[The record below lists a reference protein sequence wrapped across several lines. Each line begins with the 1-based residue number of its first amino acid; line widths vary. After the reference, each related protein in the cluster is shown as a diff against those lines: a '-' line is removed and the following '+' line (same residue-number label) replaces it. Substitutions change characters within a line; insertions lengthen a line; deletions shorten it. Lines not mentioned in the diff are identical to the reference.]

1 MKILHLMLSSF
12 YIDGY
17 NYQENVLPKMNKLDG
32 NEVKIIASTV
42 TYINNK
48 TPGFLEPKKYIN
60 EDGIEVIR
68 VPYVKYLPRFLN
80 TKIRIYKDLKENI
93 EKFDPDIIFFHGLGG
108 YALIS
113 VSKYIK
119 THPNVRL
126 YADCHGDSSN
136 TATTWLS
143 KNILHKCINR
153 SIVKCSLPFIEKILC
168 ISYEAM
174 VLAKK
179 LYDLPDD
186 SLELFPLGGI
196 IPEENER
203 KRIRRKIRNEF
214 DLGDENILII
224 HTGKLDKKKRTI
236 DLLKAFIE
244 CDEKKLRLFIVGS
257 LLDDIAN
264 DVRYLVNKDKRISF
278 IGWKNGDELLSL
290 LCASDLYIQP
300 GGQSATMQNAA
311 CCGNAL
317 ALYPHKSHKM
327 LMGETVFYIDTVES
341 IRRLL
346 EEISANPEVLEKKR
360 RASFELAKKELDYK
374 ELAKRIYV

>member
-1 MKILHLMLSSF
+1 MLANF

-17 NYQENVLPKMNKLDG
+17 NYQENLLPKMNKLDG

-48 TPGFLEPKKYIN
+48 TLGFLEPKKYIN

-80 TKIRIYKDLKENI
+80 TKIRIYKNLKENI
-93 EKFDPDIIFFHGLGG
+93 EEFEPDIIFFHGLGG

-113 VSKYIK
+113 VAKYIK
-119 THPNVRL
+119 IHPNVRL
-126 YADCHGDSSN
+126 YADCHGDPSN

-278 IGWKNGDELLSL
+278 LGWKNGDELLNL

-317 ALYPHKSHKM
+317 ALYPHKSHKI
-327 LMGETVFYIDTVES
+327 LMEDTVFYIKSIQDMKKLFYEITLDSNLLDNKRKES
-341 IRRLL
+341 F
-346 EEISANPEVLEKKR
+346 N
-360 RASFELAKKELDYK
+360 LAKIKLDYAWQ
-374 ELAKRIYV
+374 AKRIY